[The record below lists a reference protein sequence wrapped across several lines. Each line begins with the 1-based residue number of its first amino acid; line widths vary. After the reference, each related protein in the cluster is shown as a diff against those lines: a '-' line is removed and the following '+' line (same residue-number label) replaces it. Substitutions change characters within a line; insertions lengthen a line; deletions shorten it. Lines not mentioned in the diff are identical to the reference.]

1 MFMKNPFT
9 MFLDDYLSKEFI
21 VLKQLLLIGL
31 IVITVGFAVSAQEGV
46 TYLEGDLSVTHI
58 DPTPGSGG
66 QYQMLT
72 MLIDDAGSTTQ
83 LEIPAKMIPEQGGRV
98 RVFGTFVESPQS
110 GSSVFAVS
118 QVEAL
123 SSPLETPQTTG
134 TLNYLTLLCRFSDST
149 DYTPYPTTYFD
160 GLMGN
165 TYPGVQ
171 HFWSEVSEG
180 QLTVV
185 STTVSQW
192 VNMTKPLSGYSYVG
206 QASLDSHWD
215 MAQNCADMTAQTL
228 GINYSNYDGLTL
240 IFNQPYTNVAIGKD
254 AHEMTLNGVTRT
266 IRASWHPPFSY
277 ENVYIASHEVGHT
290 FGIMHSGGKPG
301 HSRYPY
307 DSYWDVMSGGS
318 SDNPL
323 HASYGVVPAGTVA
336 YHKDKMG
343 WIPSS
348 RRVEVSP
355 GQAQTVQLEQLH
367 QPVSTTNPL
376 MVKIPIS
383 GSTDF
388 YTVEARFNGE
398 YEDGTPGIE
407 EVVLIYK
414 THDNLDSPVYVV
426 DSDGNIDANDAGA
439 MWTAGETFTDS
450 ATGISVQ
457 VISKGTSSFQ
467 VCVSN
472 NGGACGSNPNPT
484 PTATTPP
491 GTGVVANDD
500 SYTTPANT
508 TLTISAS
515 QGVLVNDTGSNLYV
529 SSLMTNVSN
538 GTLSPLTNGS
548 FTYTPNAGFV
558 GSDSFTYQASN
569 GQETTNTA
577 TVTITVGASSA
588 GAVANND
595 SYTTSMNTTLTI
607 SASQGVMA
615 NDTGNKY
622 GAYVAQS
629 TTSGSLS
636 LNTNG
641 SFTYTPNT
649 GFVGNDSFTYQVYD
663 GSTMSNTA
671 TVTITVTSTATVAN
685 DDSYTTPANT
695 ALTISASQ
703 GVLVNDTGN
712 NLRVT
717 HIPTSVS
724 NGTLAPL
731 TDGSFTYTPNA
742 GFVGSDSFT
751 YKAYD
756 GQQYTNTATVTIV
769 VGSSTSGTSAI
780 ANDDSYSAS
789 ANQQLSVSI
798 ADGVL
803 KNDTGNNLRVTHMP
817 TYVSSGTL
825 YLYGN
830 GSFTY
835 TPNAG
840 FVGTD
845 TFTYQAHDGQQYTNI
860 ATVTITVTDP
870 GTGGGT
876 GTTPQPPPQMLEV
889 LGSLDTVP
897 VKPSFRWQHETQAG
911 QTTVP
916 GTYYHLVVKQGTTM
930 IFDEW
935 FQATTICSGT
945 TCAVPY
951 PETAFGVFGKTMPS
965 TGLLAGD
972 HSFYVESFIDND
984 TPIERSQ
991 VKTFTVSAAPPPTLP
1006 ARFSVDN
1013 SASQTQFVW
1022 ADDANALYYHLY
1034 IGDGVN
1040 EPLFFDW
1047 VEKTTSLC
1055 DGLTCRFTP
1064 PTPVQPGVYLFYIQ
1078 SWGPGGLTSGGFQN
1092 LGWDGTKVL
1101 VGPGLTTDL
1110 KASVAGNTATLSFT
1124 AASDA
1129 DSYRLWVGT
1138 VKGADITEAHFQTYT
1153 AADLGC
1159 TTAGSTCTF
1168 TLDISSFAPDTYNWY
1183 VQASGPIGISAAGN
1197 LFGWATGIPFF
1208 VN

>member
-1 MFMKNPFT
+1 MFMKYPFT
-9 MFLDDYLSKEFI
+9 MFLDDHLSKEFI

-31 IVITVGFAVSAQEGV
+31 IVIVISIAVSAQEGV
-46 TYLEGDLSVTHI
+46 TYIEGQITVLHL
-58 DPTPGSGG
+58 DPAPGSGG
-66 QYQMLT
+66 QYQVITSLY
-72 MLIDDAGSTTQ
+72 DDNGQRTELDLPAGMDAQ
-83 LEIPAKMIPEQGGRV
+83 NLGRV
-98 RVFGTFVESPQS
+98 RVHGTFMPTPQT
-110 GSSVFAVS
+110 GTPVFSVHS
-118 QVEAL
+118 IEEL
-123 SSPLETPQTTG
+123 TSPLESPSSTG
-134 TLNYLTLLCRFSDST
+134 TLQYVTVLCRFSDST
-149 DYTPYPTTYFD
+149 GDPPKPVSYFN

-165 TYPGVQ
+165 TNPGVQ
-171 HFWSEVSEG
+171 HYWNKVSLG
-180 QLTVV
+180 QVNVV
-185 STTVSQW
+185 STNIGQW
-192 VNMTKPLSGYSYVG
+192 FTMSNPMSAFNFGGTDPVAEHTR
-206 QASLDSHWD
+206 
-215 MAQNCADMTAQTL
+215 MAQDCIDAANPHFDF
-228 GINYSNYDGLTL
+228 SPYDGLNMVFDREYVNGAL
-240 IFNQPYTNVAIGKD
+240 GGVARFTI
-254 AHEMTLNGVTRT
+254 EGVPNTYKKT
-266 IRASWHPPFSY
+266 TWTPPFGY
-277 ENVYIASHEVGHT
+277 ENVRVMAHEVGHT
-290 FGIMHSGGKPG
+290 LGLPHSSGNT
-301 HSRYPY
+301 SDWDYPY
-307 DSYWDVMSGGS
+307 DSEWDVMSGGG
-318 SDNPL
+318 DNRKVVDPN
-323 HASYGVVPAGTVA
+323 YGQVGPNTIA
-336 YHKDKMG
+336 YHMDKLN
-343 WIPSS
+343 WIDS
-348 RRVEVSP
+348 RRVTVST
-355 GQAQTVQLEQLH
+355 GQAQTVTLERMS
-367 QPVSTTNPL
+367 QPVSSTNPL
-376 MVKIPIS
+376 MAKIPINN
-383 GSTDF
+383 STTNF
-388 YTVEARFNGE
+388 YTVEARFENSG
-398 YEDGTPGIE
+398 YDAALPGTGVIIHRVDTSQRE
-407 EVVLIYK
+407 
-414 THDNLDSPVYVV
+414 HARVV
-426 DSDGNIDANDAGA
+426 DNDGNTDVNDAGA
-439 MWTAGETFTDS
+439 IWLPGETFTDS
-450 ATGISVQ
+450 ANGISVQ
-457 VISKGTSSFQ
+457 VISQGTSSFQ

-649 GFVGNDSFTYQVYD
+649 GFVGSDSFTYQVYD

-695 ALTISASQ
+695 ALTISDSQ

-712 NLRVT
+712 NLRIT
-717 HIPTSVS
+717 HMPTYVS
-724 NGTLAPL
+724 SGTLYL
-731 TDGSFTYTPNA
+731 YGNGSFTYTPNA

-835 TPNAG
+835 TPNTG

>member
-1 MFMKNPFT
+1 MKYPFT
-9 MFLDDYLSKEFI
+9 MFSDGYLSKEFI
-21 VLKQLLLIGL
+21 LLKRLLLIGL
-31 IVITVGFAVSAQEGV
+31 IVIAVGIAVSAQESV

-58 DPTPGSGG
+58 DPAPGSGG

-500 SYTTPANT
+500 NYTTP
-508 TLTISAS
+508 
-515 QGVLVNDTGSNLYV
+515 
-529 SSLMTNVSN
+529 
-538 GTLSPLTNGS
+538 
-548 FTYTPNAGFV
+548 
-558 GSDSFTYQASN
+558 
-569 GQETTNTA
+569 
-577 TVTITVGASSA
+577 
-588 GAVANND
+588 
-595 SYTTSMNTTLTI
+595 MNTPLNI

-622 GAYVAQS
+622 GAYIAQS
-629 TTSGSLS
+629 TTSGSVYLHTDGSFTYTPRTGFQGTDIFIYQVHDGSTMSNTATVTIMVGSSETPTPGATPVANDDSYSTSADQKLS
-636 LNTNG
+636 VSIADGILKNDTGNSLIVTSLMSRVSNGTLYLYADG

-649 GFVGNDSFTYQVYD
+649 GFVGTDSFSYQAHD
-663 GSTMSNTA
+663 G
-671 TVTITVTSTATVAN
+671 
-685 DDSYTTPANT
+685 Y
-695 ALTISASQ
+695 Q
-703 GVLVNDTGN
+703 
-712 NLRVT
+712 
-717 HIPTSVS
+717 H
-724 NGTLAPL
+724 
-731 TDGSFTYTPNA
+731 
-742 GFVGSDSFT
+742 
-751 YKAYD
+751 
-756 GQQYTNTATVTIV
+756 TNTATVTIAV
-769 VGSSTSGTSAI
+769 SDPGT
-780 ANDDSYSAS
+780 
-789 ANQQLSVSI
+789 
-798 ADGVL
+798 G
-803 KNDTGNNLRVTHMP
+803 G
-817 TYVSSGTL
+817 
-825 YLYGN
+825 
-830 GSFTY
+830 
-835 TPNAG
+835 
-840 FVGTD
+840 
-845 TFTYQAHDGQQYTNI
+845 
-860 ATVTITVTDP
+860 

-876 GTTPQPPPQMLEV
+876 GTTPQAPPQMLEV
-889 LGSLDTVP
+889 LGSLDMAP
-897 VKPSFRWQHETQAG
+897 IKPSFQWQHETQAG

-916 GTYYHLVVKQGTTM
+916 GAYYHLVVKQGTTM

-935 FQATTICSGT
+935 FEASTICTGT
-945 TCAVPY
+945 TCTVPY
-951 PETAFGVFGKTMPS
+951 LETALGVFGKTMPS

-972 HSFYVESFIDND
+972 HSFYVESYIDND

-991 VKTFTVSAAPPPTLP
+991 MKTFTVSAAPPQLP
-1006 ARFSVDN
+1006 ANFSVDN
-1013 SASQTQFVW
+1013 NISPAQFVW
-1022 ADDANALYYHLY
+1022 TDDASALYYYVY
-1034 IGDGVN
+1034 IGDGIN
-1040 EPLFFDW
+1040 APLFFDW

-1064 PTPVQPGVYLFYIQ
+1064 PTAVQPGVYLFFIQ

-1092 LGWDGTKVL
+1092 LGWDGAQVT
-1101 VGPGLTTDL
+1101 VGPGLATNMSSSL
-1110 KASVAGNTATLSFT
+1110 AGNTATLSFT

-1138 VKGADITEAHFQTYT
+1138 LKGGIANEAYFQTHT